1 MELAIHCLLV
11 ICLLWSMS
19 IKKKCDEIESKLD
32 DVLMSRK
39 EGTESYYRVKTEML
53 LGFQKKQ
60 KKAKRAYE
68 RYNDKALK
76 AKHVLDTYEAEINLL
91 KGEPNGQDIKE

>member
-1 MELAIHCLLV
+1 MELAIYCVLFLCLMWV
-11 ICLLWSMS
+11 MS

-53 LGFQKKQ
+53 LDFQKKQ
-60 KKAKRAYE
+60 QKAKKAYE
-68 RYNDKALK
+68 RYNDKALN
-76 AKHVLDTYEAEINLL
+76 AKRVLDTYEAEIKVL
-91 KGEPNGQDIKE
+91 KGE

>member
-1 MELAIHCLLV
+1 MELAPYCLLL
-11 ICLLWSMS
+11 ICLLWLMS

-39 EGTESYYRVKTEML
+39 EGTVYYYRAKTEL
-53 LGFQKKQ
+53 LREFQKKQ
-60 KKAKRAYE
+60 KRAKKAYD

-76 AKHVLDTYEAEINLL
+76 AKRVLDTYEAEIKALE
-91 KGEPNGQDIKE
+91 GEPNG